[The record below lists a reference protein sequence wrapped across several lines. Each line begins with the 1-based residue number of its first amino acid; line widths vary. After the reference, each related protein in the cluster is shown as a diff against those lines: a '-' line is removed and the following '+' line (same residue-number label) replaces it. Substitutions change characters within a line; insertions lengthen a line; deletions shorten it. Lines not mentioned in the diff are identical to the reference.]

1 MPAELRA
8 ERLGDLVRLQLVE
21 TRLEFRDEHAW
32 QLEAEIT
39 AAVFR
44 SGVVGEFLGQLHEVF
59 TGLEAVVDVARSE
72 EHTSELQS
80 LMRISYA
87 VLCLK
92 KKRTLINH
100 SNNPLINLPL
110 TTHV

>member
-32 QLEAEIT
+32 RLEAEIT

-59 TGLEAVVDVARSE
+59 TGLEAVVDVACLRTRLIIVADRVGLDQDVRSE

-80 LMRISYA
+80 LMRI
-87 VLCLK
+87 
-92 KKRTLINH
+92 
-100 SNNPLINLPL
+100 
-110 TTHV
+110 